1 MVAIPKPPEK
11 AGSSAKGASAWNLLG
26 LLAVI
31 ALVGGGAA
39 YLYMK
44 PPAFLTTLLQPAKA
58 TPEPALVTGGKA
70 RVDTTPL
77 AEASQGHVWLF
88 DEDEWRT
95 PADAKNDFKE
105 GLVHVRTVMEKPQP
119 TANGEIRARIVIREG
134 GGMAGIFMR
143 STPEEGRYRLAID
156 PDLRFVR
163 LVHEGPK
170 GTEELGKYRFFKS
183 LMRGDRLTL
192 ELRADR
198 ERISGTVNGERVIE
212 ADDASCTKAGT
223 WGIESSDGLFELVE
237 VPIPPAKVAEAA
249 PPPEPAAPA
258 PAPAAP
264 AAPAMPEPPPAPAV
278 QTSETGKWLASTE
291 PQWQA
296 SYQQEVVAPFEKAAG
311 DLKKQYQGTIETQLA
326 AATQANLRDDAAY
339 FRGEKKRLEAGEDVP
354 MTDEVIVPAA
364 LVKLRTNFRGELA
377 RLDKAR
383 FDRAKILFARIDA
396 LLAQTQAALVARK
409 RNDEVAEVQKKRE
422 QLTAQWLKPPMTAT
436 APATPAPKAAG
447 TPAPKRPLGAA
458 ATPAMSK
465 TPPKQVVEKLL
476 AMGAGVWIGQR
487 VPINLPNQQNST
499 EVKTIT
505 DVSGDRFIITHVDFR
520 RNGEEEKPITTE
532 DLDIV
537 EALPEVTD
545 LDFHGPSVTDAVVE
559 KLRTLRHLTRLTIE
573 GAKITPASAMVIGA
587 LTDLKELHLAGVA
600 IGDAGI
606 KAVGQCHRL
615 ERLSLDGVSFGDDAL
630 VPIVKLPALQELSMS
645 NIDKLTAAGYAHLA
659 ECHSLKRLSL
669 GGANVVTSM
678 VAALGKCTTLE
689 SLNLSGIPLSD
700 DALAGLSGLS
710 RLKTLSLNNTGLVGT
725 GFTSW
730 PTHTAMTSLDLTNEP
745 GVNDAALKAIGTAFP
760 KLESLQINGA
770 PLGATAV
777 GFASIAHLRGLKTLR
792 VSGGLVNDE
801 VMAEI
806 GKCNDLQS
814 LSIPGGRLGE
824 PGAAAMAKL
833 SKLTSLDLNDPPVT
847 DAALKSFGKCKALK
861 SIQIG
866 AEATEDVEK
875 KLKAALSGVTIRKG

>member
-1 MVAIPKPPEK
+1 
-11 AGSSAKGASAWNLLG
+11 
-26 LLAVI
+26 
-31 ALVGGGAA
+31 
-39 YLYMK
+39 
-44 PPAFLTTLLQPAKA
+44 
-58 TPEPALVTGGKA
+58 
-70 RVDTTPL
+70 
-77 AEASQGHVWLF
+77 
-88 DEDEWRT
+88 
-95 PADAKNDFKE
+95 
-105 GLVHVRTVMEKPQP
+105 MEKPQP
-119 TANGEIRARIVIREG
+119 AANAEIRARIVIREG
-134 GGMAGIFMR
+134 GGMAGVFMR

-156 PDLRFVR
+156 PDLRYVR

-170 GTEELGKYRFFKS
+170 GTVELGKYRFFKS

-198 ERISGTVNGERVIE
+198 ERISGAVNGERVIE

-223 WGIESSDGLFELVE
+223 WGVESSDGLFELVE
-237 VPIPPAKVAEAA
+237 VPIPAPKVAEAA

-258 PAPAAP
+258 PAAAP

-278 QTSETGKWLASTE
+278 QLSETGKWLASTE

-296 SYQQEVVAPFEKAAG
+296 SYQQEVVAPFDKAAG

-326 AATQANLRDDAAY
+326 AATQANRRDDAAY

-364 LVKLRTNFRGELA
+364 LVKLRTNFRGDLA

-383 FDRAKILFARIDA
+383 FDRAKTLFARIDA
-396 LLAQTQAALVARK
+396 LLAQTQAALIARK

-422 QLTAQWLKPPMTAT
+422 QLTAQWLKPPMSAT
-436 APATPAPKAAG
+436 PPATPAPKPAG

-476 AMGAGVWIGQR
+476 AMGAGVWVGQR
-487 VPINLPNQQNST
+487 VPSNLPNQQNST
-499 EVKTIT
+499 EVKTIS
-505 DVSGDRFIITHVDFR
+505 DVTGDRFIITHVDFR

-537 EALPEVTD
+537 EGLPEVTD
-545 LDFHGPSVTDAVVE
+545 LDFHGPSVTDAVLE
-559 KLRTLRHLTRLTIE
+559 KLRPLRHLTRLTIE
-573 GAKITPASAMVIGA
+573 GAKITPASAAVFPA
-587 LTDLKELHLAGVA
+587 LTDLKELHLRGVA
-600 IGDAGI
+600 VGDAGV

-615 ERLSLDGVSFGDDAL
+615 ERLTLDGISFADDSL
-630 VPIVKLPALQELSMS
+630 VPIVKLPALQELNLS
-645 NIDKLTAAGYAHLA
+645 NLDKLTAAGYAHLA
-659 ECHSLKRLSL
+659 ECHSLKRLNL
-669 GGANVVTSM
+669 GGANVVASM
-678 VAALGKCTTLE
+678 IAALGKCTSLE
-689 SLNLSGIPLSD
+689 YLNLSGNPLSD
-700 DALAGLSGLS
+700 DAIAGLSGLS
-710 RLKTLSLNNTGLVGT
+710 RLKTLSLNNTGIVGT
-725 GFTSW
+725 GFAAW

-770 PLGATAV
+770 PLGATGA
-777 GFASIAHLRGLKTLR
+777 GFASVARLRSLKTLR
-792 VSGGLVNDE
+792 VGGGVVNDE

-806 GKCNDLQS
+806 GKCSELQS

-861 SIQIG
+861 SLQIG
-866 AEATEDVEK
+866 AETAEDVEK
-875 KLKAALSGVTIRKG
+875 KLKAALGAVTIRKG